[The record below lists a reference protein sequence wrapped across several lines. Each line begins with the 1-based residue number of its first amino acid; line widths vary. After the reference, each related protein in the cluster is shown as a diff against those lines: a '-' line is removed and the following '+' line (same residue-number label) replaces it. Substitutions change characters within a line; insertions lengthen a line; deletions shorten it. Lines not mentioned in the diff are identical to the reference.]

1 MDVEQKVIEQFF
13 ELLSWRKLLTTAVVL
28 LATWV
33 MLYVLEKLVTRLAD
47 RFPRYRQLPN
57 RIYPLA
63 RVFIWGVVAV
73 FVIVVVLSPPDTVLF
88 TLLGSIGL
96 AIGLAAQ
103 DGLRN
108 MLAGLMIMF
117 NPPYRVGDM
126 IELAGHYG
134 EVIKLDWSVTWLR
147 TFDDSVVMVP
157 NGEILKNPVANS
169 SSGSLDELVKVEI
182 DIPVQADHQQA
193 IALAKE
199 AAACSPYVYLK
210 KPIIVIT
217 STRYEFGRPLIRLTL
232 KAYVMDVRL
241 ERRFASDI
249 VERVLDAYKQAGI
262 LPALVV

>member
-1 MDVEQKVIEQFF
+1 MEEKVIEQFF
-13 ELLSWRKLLTTAVVL
+13 ELLSWRKLLHTGAVL
-28 LATWV
+28 LGTWL
-33 MLYVLEKLVTRLAD
+33 MLWLLKKAAVRVAEK
-47 RFPRYRQLPN
+47 FPRYRQLPN

-63 RVFIWGVVAV
+63 RVFIWAVVTV
-73 FVIVVVLSPPDTVLF
+73 FVVVVILNPPDTVMF

-96 AIGLAAQ
+96 AVGLAAK

-126 IELAGHYG
+126 IQLAGYYG

-147 TFDDSVVMVP
+147 TFDDTVVMVP
-157 NGEILKNPVANS
+157 NGEILENPVANS
-169 SSGSLDELVKVEI
+169 NDGSLDELVKI
-182 DIPVQADHQQA
+182 YLDIPVEADHRQA

-217 STRYEFGRPLIRLTL
+217 STRYQFGRPLVRLTL

-241 ERRFASDI
+241 ERRFASD
-249 VERVLDAYKQAGI
+249 VTERVLDAYKEAGI
-262 LPALVV
+262 LPSVAA

>member
-1 MDVEQKVIEQFF
+1 MEEKVIEQFF
-13 ELLSWRKLLTTAVVL
+13 ALLSWRKLLNLSAL
-28 LATWV
+28 LLGTWLV
-33 MLYVLEKLVTRLAD
+33 LYVLEQGVTRLAE

-57 RIYPLA
+57 RFYPLA
-63 RVFIWGVVAV
+63 RVFIWGVIAIFAV
-73 FVIVVVLSPPDTVLF
+73 VVVLDPPDSVLF
-88 TLLGSIGL
+88 TLLGSAGL

-126 IELAGHYG
+126 IDIAGHYG
-134 EVIKLDWSVTWLR
+134 EVIKLDWSATWLR

-157 NGEILKNPVANS
+157 NGEILKNTVSNS
-169 SSGSLDELVKVEI
+169 SSGSLDELVKVDI
-182 DIPVQADHQQA
+182 DLPIEADHRLTA
-193 IALAKE
+193 ALAKE
-199 AAACSPYVYLK
+199 AAACSPFVYLK

-217 STRYEFGRPLIRLTL
+217 STRYEFGRPLVRLTL

-249 VERVLDAYKQAGI
+249 TERVLDAYKQAGI
-262 LPALVV
+262 VPVQAA

>member
-1 MDVEQKVIEQFF
+1 MEEKVIEQFF
-13 ELLSWRKLLTTAVVL
+13 ELLSWRKLLNTAAVL
-28 LATWV
+28 IVTWLV
-33 MLYVLEKLVTRLAD
+33 LIVLEKAVSLLAE
-47 RFPRYRQLPN
+47 RFPRYRQVPN
-57 RIYPLA
+57 RFYPLA
-63 RVFIWGVVAV
+63 RVFIWGVITI
-73 FVIVVVLSPPDTVLF
+73 FVIVVILDPPDTVLF
-88 TLLGSIGL
+88 TLLGSTGL

-157 NGEILKNPVANS
+157 NGEILKNTVSNS
-169 SSGSLDELVKVEI
+169 SAGSLDELVKVEI
-182 DIPVQADHQQA
+182 DIPVQADHHQA

-217 STRYEFGRPLIRLTL
+217 STRYEFGRPLVRLTL
-232 KAYVMDVRL
+232 KTYVMDVRL

-249 VERVLDAYKQAGI
+249 TERVLDAYKEAGI
-262 LPALVV
+262 LPSLAA